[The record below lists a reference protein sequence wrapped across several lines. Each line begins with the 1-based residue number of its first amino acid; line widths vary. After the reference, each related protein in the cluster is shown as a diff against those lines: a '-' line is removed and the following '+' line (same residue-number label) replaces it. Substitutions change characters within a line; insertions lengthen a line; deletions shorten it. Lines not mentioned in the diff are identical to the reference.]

1 MAKSKVSKTG
11 KIRLDKYISSQTK
24 LSRTDAVKS
33 IYHHKVFVNGKMASD
48 PAMKV
53 DVVSDEITLN
63 GEKLSFEEYI
73 FYLLNKPAGVVS
85 ATEDKEYKTVCD
97 LVPKDIPVFPI
108 GRLDIDTE
116 GLIVLTNDGKL
127 AHDLTSPKKHV
138 DKTYYAKIDGPVT
151 DEMIKAF
158 EEGFDYG
165 EDKPSL
171 PGKLEAINENEALV
185 TIHEGKFHQ
194 VKRMFKTFDREVLYL
209 KRISFGKLTLPETLA
224 VGEYI
229 KINKEEIV

>member
-1 MAKSKVSKTG
+1 MSSKTI
-11 KIRLDKYISSQTK
+11 IRLDKYLSSQTK
-24 LSRTDAVKS
+24 LSRSDAVKA
-33 IYHHKVFVNGKMASD
+33 IYHHKVTVNGKMASD

-53 DVVSDEITLN
+53 NTETDVITFN
-63 GEKLSFEEYI
+63 GEELSYEEFIY
-73 FYLLNKPAGVVS
+73 YLLNKPAGVVS

-97 LVPKDIPVFPI
+97 LIPKDIPVFPI

-127 AHDLTSPKKHV
+127 SHDLTSPKKHV
-138 DKTYYAKIDGPVT
+138 DKKYYAKLDKDVT

-158 EEGFDYG
+158 AEGFDYG

-171 PGKLEAINENEALV
+171 PALLERKCENEAYV

-209 KRISFGKLTLPETLA
+209 QRVSFGKLILDGSIAT
-224 VGEYI
+224 GEYKKI
-229 KINKEEIV
+229 KKEDII